1 MVCWAHPGPH
11 AKQHLDQLMVVS
23 HRQMHRPATAAAAG
37 CTSLH
42 SMHAMQPNSSVGLS
56 VGVCVCDSGVSQLPF
71 KGCIKDVQLGTLAKD
86 LSENKEFK
94 DVSPGC
100 TEVSVNN
107 PSAS

>member
-1 MVCWAHPGPH
+1 M
-11 AKQHLDQLMVVS
+11 
-23 HRQMHRPATAAAAG
+23 
-37 CTSLH
+37 
-42 SMHAMQPNSSVGLS
+42 
-56 VGVCVCDSGVSQLPF
+56 PF